1 MKAKAFFNQ
10 HVIFRFEEFLLAA
23 EKEEGVS
30 VATANNVRT
39 VLHRYCKN
47 GKLLNVRKGLYVVVS
62 DQTYQ
67 SNIINP
73 FLVIGK
79 ATDDAVIA
87 YHSALESHN
96 IAYTDFNEQMYIT
109 SHQTND
115 FDFQHQHYHAVYHKK
130 HHLNNTAGDGIETIT
145 IMGTEIRRTTLAR
158 TVVDVLN
165 RPNVSGGWEEVI
177 RSLDRITSFDVLSAV
192 NYALSL
198 KRASIVAKLGYFLE
212 NQSQYFKVD
221 SSILNQL
228 LINIPKQP
236 YYIDRTTT
244 GSGIFFKKWK
254 IIVPAYLH
262 ERQWEEPN
270 ELDN

>member
-1 MKAKAFFNQ
+1 MDAKAFFNQ
-10 HVIFRFEEFLLAA
+10 HVIFRFEEFLAAA
-23 EKEEGVS
+23 EKEDGLS

-39 VLHRYCKN
+39 MLHRYCKN

-62 DQTYQ
+62 SQTYQ

-96 IAYTDFNEQMYIT
+96 IAYTDFNEHMYIT
-109 SHQTND
+109 CHQTSD
-115 FDFQHQHYHAVYHKK
+115 FFFQNQQYHAIYHKE
-130 HHLNNTAGDGIETIT
+130 HDLNNIAKDGIETIT
-145 IMGTEIRRTTLAR
+145 VMGTGIRRTSLAR

-165 RPNVSGGWEEVI
+165 RPNVSGGWEEIV
-177 RSLDRITSFDVLSAV
+177 RSLDRVTSFDASFAIS
-192 NYALSL
+192 YALSL
-198 KRASIVAKLGYFLE
+198 GRASIAAKLGYFLE
-212 NQSQYFKVD
+212 NQSQYFRVD

-236 YYIDRTTT
+236 YYIDRSTI
-244 GSGIFFKKWK
+244 GKSIFFKKWQ
-254 IIVPAYLH
+254 IIVPKYLH

-270 ELDN
+270 ELDD